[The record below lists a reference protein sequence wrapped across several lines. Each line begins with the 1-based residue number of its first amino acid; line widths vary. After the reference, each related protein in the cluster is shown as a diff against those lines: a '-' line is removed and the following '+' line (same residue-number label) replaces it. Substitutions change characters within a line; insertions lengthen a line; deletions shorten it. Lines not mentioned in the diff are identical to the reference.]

1 LTAIPFTMT
10 LFVNLQVC
18 RFVNSQVCRFILKTA
33 AHRCPAEGQN
43 ILATGEW
50 TPELERWLQE
60 RAAETGFDTAGIA
73 AVGGADSSVDNQDDH
88 LDAER
93 FAAWVAAGRAGE
105 MEYLKRRDDQGVLLR
120 SGVQV
125 AIPWARSVIVCALNY
140 NATGPLSIDSA
151 LSGAGWI
158 ARYAWSGRPANPN
171 PETATASEG
180 AASSEGATVTE
191 NVGVKD
197 PDELAPTDYHDQ
209 LLSRLQRIESAL
221 RERIPCETRCYV
233 DTGPIVER
241 AVAAKAGVGWIGKNT
256 CVINQELGSWLL
268 LGVIVTSLPVASGV
282 EFPIAADRCGSCTRC
297 IDACP
302 TNALVAPHQMDA
314 SRCIAYLTIEKKG
327 AIAEELREPMGRQVF
342 GCDICQDVCPWNR
355 RAPTPEAPIR
365 KGPTSEAP
373 NRHAPAPANQGM
385 LARRQMINPALDWL
399 AGMDAAEFK
408 RWFKGSPVERTR
420 RKRLQR
426 NVAIAMGNS
435 GEPRFAV
442 QLEAWATA
450 DDPVLA
456 EAAAWAIQ
464 RIHSIRIHTVE
475 AERNHAEIAEAKLAK

>member
-1 LTAIPFTMT
+1 M
-10 LFVNLQVC
+10 
-18 RFVNSQVCRFILKTA
+18 
-33 AHRCPAEGQN
+33 
-43 ILATGEW
+43 ATGEW
-50 TPELERWLQE
+50 TPELERWLRE
-60 RAAETGFDTAGIA
+60 RAAEAGFDTAGIA
-73 AVGGADSSVDNQDDH
+73 AVGVADSSVDNQDDH

-93 FAAWVAAGRAGE
+93 FATWVAAGRAGE

-125 AIPWARSVIVCALNY
+125 AMPWARSVIVCALNY
-140 NATGPLSIDSA
+140 NAAGPLSIDSA
-151 LSGAGWI
+151 PSGTGWI
-158 ARYAWSGRPANPN
+158 ARYAWSGRATN
-171 PETATASEG
+171 PETATAKEST
-180 AASSEGATVTE
+180 AATGSATAT
-191 NVGVKD
+191 NMA
-197 PDELAPTDYHDQ
+197 ELAPTDYHDQ
-209 LLSRLQRIESAL
+209 LFSRLQRIEAAL
-221 RERIPCETRCYV
+221 HERLPCETRCYV

-282 EFPIAADRCGSCTRC
+282 GFPIAADRCGSCTRC

-302 TNALVAPHQMDA
+302 TDALVAPHQMDA

-355 RAPTPEAPIR
+355 RAPT
-365 KGPTSEAP
+365 
-373 NRHAPAPANQGM
+373 RHAPAAVKEGM
-385 LARRQMINPALDWL
+385 LTRRQMINPALDWL

-408 RWFKGSPVERTR
+408 RWFKGSPIERTR

-426 NVAIAMGNS
+426 NVAIAMGNT
-435 GEPRFAV
+435 GEQRFAA
-442 QLEAWATA
+442 QLDAWAAA

-464 RIHSIRIHTVE
+464 RIHSVE
-475 AERNHAEIAEAKLAK
+475 AERNQAEGRAQSG